1 MKWKSRSSTLTDGE
15 RQAVAWEPEDTS
27 NRRITV
33 DDDSVVTDLE
43 GLRDRERLGAFRSI
57 RGTRRCRSQG
67 LLIAKLAALLKE
79 EGRPYLET
87 GCTGGVSRGDSV

>member
-43 GLRDRERLGAFRSI
+43 G
-57 RGTRRCRSQG
+57 
-67 LLIAKLAALLKE
+67 
-79 EGRPYLET
+79 
-87 GCTGGVSRGDSV
+87 